1 VNEAWV
7 EDVLTFWLQEVPS
20 QSWFSRDERLD
31 ARIRA
36 RFLEL
41 YTGLLDVPECAFSSA
56 RASLAAVIVFDQF
69 PRNMFRGEPRAFAT
83 DAKALSIAM
92 RAIEEG
98 HDRELG
104 ADERMFLYMPLQ
116 HAEDAAVQ
124 GKSIELYSTL
134 GKEEVLRYARAH
146 KDVVDR
152 FGRFPHRNAVLGRAS
167 TAEEIEFVRTHR
179 GF

>member
-1 VNEAWV
+1 MNEAWV

-83 DAKALSIAM
+83 VSRSSGLGSLPASSFAM
-92 RAIEEG
+92 R
-98 HDRELG
+98 
-104 ADERMFLYMPLQ
+104 
-116 HAEDAAVQ
+116 
-124 GKSIELYSTL
+124 S
-134 GKEEVLRYARAH
+134 
-146 KDVVDR
+146 
-152 FGRFPHRNAVLGRAS
+152 AS
-167 TAEEIEFVRTHR
+167 F
-179 GF
+179 